1 MGYVRKDHVQG
12 GTYAELV
19 ASPVRCLATKPASL
33 SWVEAAGLP
42 LAGLTSFQALKA
54 AQCNE
59 DDTVLVHAAA
69 GGVGHIA
76 VQLAVAQGARV
87 IGTASERNHGLLRD
101 LGAEPLTYGEGLV
114 DRVRELAP
122 RGVDVA
128 INAFGGEALDA
139 SAAVVRDPER
149 IVSIV
154 DPARV
159 KELGGRYVFVRPD
172 RDDLAALAAHVEGGK
187 LRVVVQQTFPLAEA
201 AAAQRLVEQRHVAGK
216 VVLEV

>member
-1 MGYVRKDHVQG
+1 
-12 GTYAELV
+12 
-19 ASPVRCLATKPASL
+19 
-33 SWVEAAGLP
+33 
-42 LAGLTSFQALKA
+42 
-54 AQCNE
+54 
-59 DDTVLVHAAA
+59 VLVHAAA